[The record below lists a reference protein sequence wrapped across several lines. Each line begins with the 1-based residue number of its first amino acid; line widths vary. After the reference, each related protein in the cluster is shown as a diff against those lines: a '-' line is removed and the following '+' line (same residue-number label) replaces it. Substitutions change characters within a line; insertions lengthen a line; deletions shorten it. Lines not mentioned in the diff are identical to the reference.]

1 MKTQLFAIATIT
13 GALSIAPAYAQQPG
27 GGTGTPGSPVT
38 QAPGAPPTQSPG
50 TQPPGAP
57 GAPTQTPGTAT
68 RPGVPPSPTYPAPGA
83 NDRNQRMTLN
93 GCIAGTGTT
102 QSPYMLSSVQTGT
115 TGAGAVS
122 GSTGT
127 SSGSG
132 VIVGPPAVRNG
143 SAGQAPGTTA
153 NPPAA
158 TGNPQNGHGGSAPV
172 SGATSGHP
180 STYRLSGSDV
190 SKFAGK
196 RVQIMGSV
204 VPGNGSSTPGTPSE
218 FKVESVQPATGAAC
232 Q

>member
-1 MKTQLFAIATIT
+1 MRRELLAIATIA
-13 GALSIAPAYAQQPG
+13 GALSVAPAYGQQPG

-38 QAPGAPPTQSPG
+38 QSPGAPPTQSPG

-57 GAPTQTPGTAT
+57 GAPAQTPGTTT
-68 RPGVPPSPTYPAPGA
+68 RPGVPPSPTYPSPAA
-83 NDRNQRMTLN
+83 NDRNQRMTLS
-93 GCIAGTGTT
+93 GCVGGTGTA
-102 QSPYMLSSVQTGT
+102 QSPYMLSSVQMGT
-115 TGAGAVS
+115 
-122 GSTGT
+122 
-127 SSGSG
+127 SGSG
-132 VIVGPPAVRNG
+132 TGAATGANSGTGVTAGPPAVHNG

-158 TGNPQNGHGGSAPV
+158 TGNPQNGHGAAAPV

-196 RVQIMGSV
+196 RVQIVGSI
-204 VPGNGSSTPGTPSE
+204 VPANGSAAPGTPSE
-218 FKVESVQPATGAAC
+218 FRVESIQPATGTC